1 MKHSYG
7 DKPKNVEKVMDF
19 ANRILSASVNV
30 NDLFSLQML
39 LIMSVC
45 FWGSCTH
52 MYRIIIG
59 ITYPSEKVNTYTLP
73 HICNFLLCSYSVW
86 RVNHATTSASNKS
99 KEFNALLYKLMIND
113 VTKDILQN
121 DKLSLHILMKR
132 EVVFTACGFFNLDY
146 TLVHSMIASAT
157 TYLVILIQFGQPGSI
172 SVNLEA
178 ATTNVTSI
186 TLPSVDL

>member
-1 MKHSYG
+1 
-7 DKPKNVEKVMDF
+7 
-19 ANRILSASVNV
+19 
-30 NDLFSLQML
+30 
-39 LIMSVC
+39 
-45 FWGSCTH
+45 

-146 TLVHSMIASAT
+146 TLVHSVDDRLSYNILSHLDPVWSAWKHFCQ
-157 TYLVILIQFGQPGSI
+157 LRGSH
-172 SVNLEA
+172 
-178 ATTNVTSI
+178 
-186 TLPSVDL
+186 D

>member
-1 MKHSYG
+1 MERVSLVG
-7 DKPKNVEKVMDF
+7 TSP
-19 ANRILSASVNV
+19 LSFVR
-30 NDLFSLQML
+30 SL
-39 LIMSVC
+39 
-45 FWGSCTH
+45 
-52 MYRIIIG
+52 
-59 ITYPSEKVNTYTLP
+59 
-73 HICNFLLCSYSVW
+73 
-86 RVNHATTSASNKS
+86 S